1 MIIKDIRHKKSM
13 KKTNNKTTFEDLFIL
28 EIGDYIAAPY
38 CTKLFADFGA
48 NVIKVESL
56 QGDSSRKSGPFPRNI
71 PNIETSGLYL
81 NLNTNKKSVTL
92 NFETNDGIA
101 LFIELIKTCD
111 LLVIDK
117 PSIFLEKIGLSLE
130 VLHKFNSSLIITHI
144 TPFGDYGP
152 YSEYQ
157 TNDFIS
163 FALTNRMSPHGIA
176 DGPPLQYGSDVILYQ
191 IGTTAAAASMAA
203 VFCSNESTNGH
214 IIKISGMEAQ
224 IGNVDTRTVFDQY
237 TKRLLQRGSIDLRYP
252 TGCYPC
258 LDGYIVFGSGE
269 DRFFRR
275 LCMAIGKED
284 LLQDPEW
291 AVPVNRES
299 KQEEF
304 ELYLLE
310 WLLIRPKQE
319 VFEIC
324 QEYGVMCTP
333 INQIGDLFLDP
344 QLLHRSYFL
353 KSVHD
358 IAGEITY
365 TGAPF
370 RFSKLDWKIN
380 NSAPKL
386 SQHTKEIFNEFLG
399 VPKKDLS
406 ILKSNG
412 TI

>member
-1 MIIKDIRHKKSM
+1 ME
-13 KKTNNKTTFEDLFIL
+13 KTNNKTTFKDLFIL

-38 CTKLFADFGA
+38 CTKLFADYGA
-48 NVIKVESL
+48 NVIKIESL
-56 QGDSSRKSGPFPRNI
+56 KGDSSRKSGPFPNNT
-71 PNIETSGLYL
+71 PNSETSGLYL
-81 NLNTNKKSVTL
+81 NLNTNKKGITL
-92 NFETNDGIA
+92 NLETNDGKS
-101 LFIELIKTCD
+101 LFTELIKKCD

-117 PSIFLEKIGLSLE
+117 PSSFLEKIGLSIEILN
-130 VLHKFNSSLIITHI
+130 KFNPSLITTHI

-152 YSEYQ
+152 YTEYE

-163 FALTNRMSPHGIA
+163 FALTNRMSPHGIV
-176 DGPPLQYGSDVILYQ
+176 DGPPLQYGSDIILYQ
-191 IGTTAAAASMAA
+191 IGTTAAAAAMAA
-203 VFCSNESTNGH
+203 LFSYNENSKAH
-214 IIKISGMEAQ
+214 QIKISGMEAQ

-275 LCMAIGKED
+275 LCNAIGKED
-284 LLQDPEW
+284 LLLDPNW
-291 AVPVNRES
+291 AIPANRES

-304 ELYLLE
+304 ETYLLE
-310 WLLIRPKQE
+310 WLLLKPKQE

-333 INQIGDLFLDP
+333 INQISDLFSDP
-344 QLLHRSYFL
+344 QLIHRSYFV
-353 KSVHD
+353 KSQHE

-370 RFSKLDWKIN
+370 RFTDLEWKIN
-380 NSAPKL
+380 TSAPKL
-386 SQHTKEIFNEFLG
+386 SQHTKEILKEVIG
-399 VPKKDLS
+399 IPEKDLS
-406 ILKSNG
+406 ILKANG

>member
-1 MIIKDIRHKKSM
+1 MISKYKNTVVMRESNNT
-13 KKTNNKTTFEDLFIL
+13 TNFEDLIIL
-28 EIGDYIAAPY
+28 EIGDYISAPY
-38 CTKLFADFGA
+38 CTKLFADYGA
-48 NVIKVESL
+48 NVIKIEPL
-56 QGDSSRKSGPFPRNI
+56 QGDSSRKSGPFPKNI
-71 PNIETSGLYL
+71 PNCETSGLYL
-81 NLNTNKKSVTL
+81 NLNTNKKSITL
-92 NFETNDGIA
+92 NLNTMDGKAI
-101 LFIELIKTCD
+101 FIELIKKCD

-117 PSIFLEKIGLSLE
+117 PSSFLTKLGLSLNILQE
-130 VLHKFNSSLIITHI
+130 LNSSLIITHI

-152 YSEYQ
+152 YSEYE

-176 DGPPLQYGSDVILYQ
+176 EGPPLQYGSDVILYQ

-203 VFCSNESTNGH
+203 IFALNSNSKGH
-214 IIKISGMEAQ
+214 LIKISGMEAQ

-258 LDGYIVFGSGE
+258 QDGYIVFGSGE

-275 LCMAIGKED
+275 LCSAIGKED
-284 LLQDPEW
+284 LLKDPNW
-291 AVPVNRES
+291 SIPAKRES

-304 ELYLLE
+304 ETYLLE
-310 WLLIRPKQE
+310 WLLPRRKQE

-344 QLLHRSYFL
+344 QLVHRSYFF
-353 KSVHD
+353 KSEHEL
-358 IAGEITY
+358 AGEITY

-370 RFSKLDWKIN
+370 RFSQLEWGIN
-380 NSAPKL
+380 TPAPKL
-386 SQHTKEIFNEFLG
+386 SQHTKEILIKFLG
-399 VPKKDLS
+399 VPVKNLS

>member
-1 MIIKDIRHKKSM
+1 MKDTY
-13 KKTNNKTTFEDLFIL
+13 KTAFKNLIIL
-28 EIGDYIAAPY
+28 EIGDYVSAPY
-38 CTKLFADFGA
+38 CTKLFADYGA
-48 NVIKVESL
+48 NVIKIEPKE
-56 QGDSSRKSGPFPRNI
+56 GDSSRKSAPFPNDI
-71 PNIETSGLYL
+71 PNSETSGLYL
-81 NLNTNKKSVTL
+81 NLNTNKKSITL
-92 NFETNDGIA
+92 NLDTSDGKA
-101 LFIELIKTCD
+101 LFIELIKKSD

-117 PSIFLEKIGLSLE
+117 LSSYLNKIGLPLE
-130 VLHKFNSSLIITHI
+130 LLNKLNSSLIITHI
-144 TPFGDYGP
+144 TPFGNNGP
-152 YSEYQ
+152 YEDYE

-203 VFCSNESTNGH
+203 IFARNKNTKGH
-214 IIKISGMEAQ
+214 LIEISGMEAQ

-275 LCMAIGKED
+275 LCSAIGKED
-284 LLQDPEW
+284 LLNDPNW
-291 AVPVNRES
+291 SIPANRES

-304 ELYLLE
+304 ETYLLE
-310 WLLIRPKQE
+310 WLLVRPKQK

-344 QLLHRSYFL
+344 QLVHRSYFV
-353 KSVHD
+353 KSQHEL
-358 IAGEITY
+358 AGEITY

-370 RFSKLDWKIN
+370 RFSKLEWNI
-380 NSAPKL
+380 SSTAPKL
-386 SQHTKEIFNEFLG
+386 SQHTKEILNKFLG
-399 VPKKDLS
+399 VPVKDLC